1 MTQPL
6 YGLRRGKQWVQMP
19 SAPQGRRRPA
29 AVPIPA
35 DLWLNGEPLF
45 VPGLTLA
52 DGREWAWVTP
62 SSELAERRCRL
73 LRMVPPGWCTRVERV
88 A

>member
-6 YGLRRGKQWVQMP
+6 YGLRRGRQWVQMP
-19 SAPQGRRRPA
+19 RDHKPNELPSDPA
-29 AVPIPA
+29 
-35 DLWLNGEPLF
+35 LWRGDEPLF

-52 DGREWAWVTP
+52 DGREGAWVTP
-62 SSELAERRCRL
+62 SSELAEHRCRL